1 MSGARGGAGGA
12 ASARLGALSA
22 AVLAVVLLALA
33 LLAPRTAAAAQP
45 LAHWSILSESEPTDF
60 VAGAA
65 TNSYVLLIR
74 NDGAG
79 PTTAESEVTVT
90 DDLPAG
96 VTATKVTAMGEGANG
111 KGLPKYVLAC
121 PHGEVT
127 GSVVCTYEEGL
138 DEKGEEQG
146 RILPGAT
153 ITITI
158 VVSIEPGANSLE
170 ANTATVSGGGAPSA
184 SASEATPLAPP
195 APFGMSL
202 LDAEAVSPEGTL
214 DTQAGSHPFELT
226 TTIALSVAGRETP
239 SNANGEGE
247 APLAS
252 AAARSVEVALP
263 PGLVGDPSATPRCSQ
278 QAFLEREALNCPV
291 DTQVGTVKAFFYGT
305 FHAAT
310 FPVFNVMPPAG
321 EPAELGFSVAGI
333 GHIPIFFHVHG
344 GVAEDGGLTAQLSE
358 LPETGPWQGAILT
371 LWGVPAD
378 RAHDLERE
386 GTLGEGAPEDEETC
400 RPSVEVVAGV
410 EEDTS
415 CPSGVQAR
423 AFLTMPS
430 ECGMEGSGV
439 SLGVSAQLD
448 SWEQPAFAR
457 FPPAPGPAEPQVT
470 SAITGCELL
479 TFTPTL
485 ALAPESEQAGE
496 PSGYT
501 LELHMPQNE
510 DPSALAAP
518 ELRSVTVALPAGVV
532 ISPSSANGLQACSPA
547 QFEPPRRT
555 TDEPPVS
562 ATGETAP
569 AECPRQSQIG
579 TVKVWTPLVS
589 EPLEGQVFL
598 GRPECEPCG
607 AAEAQ
612 DGRMLRLLVQAQGP
626 GVVVKLAG
634 DAAIDQADGQ
644 LTVRFERVPELP
656 IEALKLTLD
665 GGPAAPLANPQACGT
680 PLAASS
686 QLTPYSSATP
696 AHPGSEPFELGGCAP
711 AGTFS
716 PSFVAGT
723 TNNQAGAFSP
733 LSVALARSDQDQP
746 LQAASVTLP
755 PGLLAMIAKVP
766 LCTQGQ
772 AQAQAC
778 APQSEIGSATVAAG
792 PGAYPLYLHG
802 QVYLTGAYEGAPF
815 GLAIVVGAKVGPL
828 DLGTIA
834 LRARI
839 EVDPATAALR
849 IVTDPLPQTLDG
861 IPLQLRAVS
870 VDVDREGFA
879 FNPTSCRALTVA
891 GALSGAG
898 GASAAVSSRYQA
910 SGCARLRF
918 APKLGA
924 LTHAHA
930 SKASGVHLHVRITSA
945 AGAANIAKL
954 ALTLPKRIVARLSA
968 LQKACAVAVFDA
980 NPAACDAGSVVGSA
994 TVLTPVLRAPLEG
1007 PVYLLS
1013 RGGSGSPEVALVLQ
1027 AEGVRIEAVGQAH
1040 LTGKAA
1046 WVSFAS
1052 LPDAPVS
1059 ELDVTLDAGRYSLLA
1074 ANLPARARAS
1084 MCGQRLRLRATMT
1097 AQNGAVVKRDPR
1109 IAVSGCGRGKAYA
1122 RSRHRAAKRRA
1133 AAKRA
1138 AAKRGAAG
1146 HGAAHHRTR
1155 GGH

>member
-1 MSGARGGAGGA
+1 VSRPGGGAVRA
-12 ASARLGALSA
+12 ASVRLGALTPA
-22 AVLAVVLLALA
+22 LLVLALA
-33 LLAPRTAAAAQP
+33 HPPAAPAAQALP
-45 LAHWSILSESEPTDF
+45 HWSILSESEPTDF
-60 VAGAA
+60 VAGAS
-65 TNSYVLLIR
+65 TNAYVLLIR

-79 PTTAESEVTVT
+79 PTASGSEVTVT
-90 DDLPAG
+90 DVLPAG
-96 VTATKVTAMGEGANG
+96 VTATKVTATGEGANG
-111 KGLPKYVLAC
+111 KGLPKYVLSC
-121 PHGEVT
+121 PHGEVS

-138 DEKGEEQG
+138 DIKGEEQG

-153 ITITI
+153 IAITI
-158 VVSIEPGANSLE
+158 VVSIEAGANALE

-184 SASEATPLAPP
+184 TVSEATPLAPP
-195 APFGMSL
+195 APFGLAL
-202 LDAEAVSPEGTL
+202 LDAEAVGPEGTP
-214 DTQAGSHPFELT
+214 DTQAASHPFELT
-226 TTIALSVAGRETP
+226 ASLALNVDARETP
-239 SNANGEGE
+239 SEANGHGE

-252 AAARSVEVALP
+252 GAARDVEVTFP
-263 PGLVGDPSATPRCSQ
+263 PGLAGDPSATPRCSQ

-291 DTQVGTVKAFFYGT
+291 DTQVGTVKAFFYGS

-310 FPVFNVMPPAG
+310 YPVFNIVPPAG

-344 GVAEDGGLTAQLSE
+344 GVDEDGRLTAQLSE

-378 RAHDLERE
+378 RTHDLERE
-386 GTLGEGAPEDEETC
+386 GTLGEGAPEDNESC
-400 RPSVEVVAGV
+400 KPSVEVVAGV
-410 EEDTS
+410 EEDVS

-430 ECGMEGSGV
+430 ECASAE
-439 SLGVSAQLD
+439 LGVSAELD

-518 ELRSVTVALPAGVV
+518 ELRSAAVALPAGVV

-547 QFEPPRRT
+547 QFEPPPRT
-555 TDEPPVS
+555 SDEPPIS
-562 ATGETAP
+562 ATGETAA

-579 TVKVWTPLVS
+579 TVKVSTPLLS
-589 EPLEGQVFL
+589 QPLEGQVYL
-598 GRPECEPCG
+598 GQPQCEPCG
-607 AAEAQ
+607 PADAQ
-612 DGRMLRLLVQAQGP
+612 DGRLLRLLVQAQGP

-634 DAAIDQADGQ
+634 DASIDQADGQ
-644 LTVRFERVPELP
+644 VTVHFERVPELP
-656 IEALKLTLD
+656 IEAVKLTLD
-665 GGPAAPLANPQACGT
+665 GGPTAPLANPWACGT

-686 QLTPYSSATP
+686 QLRPYSSETP
-696 AHPGSEPFELGGCAP
+696 AQPGSEPFELGGCATP
-711 AGTFS
+711 GTFA

-723 TNNQAGAFSP
+723 TNNQAGAYSP
-733 LSVALARSDQDQP
+733 LSVTLARSDQDQQ

-755 PGLLAMIAKVP
+755 PGLLATIAKVP
-766 LCTQGQ
+766 LCTQAQ
-772 AQAQAC
+772 AEAQAC
-778 APQSEIGSATVAAG
+778 AQQSEVGTATVAAG
-792 PGAYPLYLHG
+792 PGAYPLYLKGH
-802 QVYLTGAYEGAPF
+802 VYLTGPYEGAPF
-815 GLAIVVGAKVGPL
+815 GLSIVVAAKVGPL

-839 EVDPATAALR
+839 EVDPVTAALR
-849 IVTDPLPQTLDG
+849 IVTDALPQTLDG
-861 IPLQLRAVS
+861 IPLQLRTVN

-879 FNPTSCRALTVA
+879 FNPTSCRALAVA
-891 GALSGAG
+891 GTLWGAG
-898 GASAAVSSRYQA
+898 GASAVVSSRYQA
-910 SGCARLRF
+910 SGCARLPF

-930 SKASGVHLHVRITSA
+930 SKASGVHLHVRITSP

-954 ALTLPKRIVARLSA
+954 ALTLPRRIVARLST
-968 LQKACAVAVFDA
+968 LQKACPAGVFAA
-980 NPAACDAGSVVGSA
+980 NPAGCGAGSAVGSA

-1013 RGGSGSPEVALVLQ
+1013 RGASGSPEIALALR
-1027 AEGVRIEAVGQAH
+1027 AEGVRIEVVGQAH

-1052 LPDAPVS
+1052 VPDAPVS
-1059 ELDVTLDAGRYSLLA
+1059 ELDVTLDAGRRSLLV

-1084 MCGQRLRLRATMT
+1084 MCGQRLRLRTTIT

-1122 RSRHRAAKRRA
+1122 RSRRAAKRRA
-1133 AAKRA
+1133 AEREA
-1138 AAKRGAAG
+1138 ARR
-1146 HGAAHHRTR
+1146 GAAHHRT
-1155 GGH
+1155 